1 MQARGKHPNST
12 KKSRLRRN
20 SSATLLCVILI
31 KHKLQQLLL
40 SYVQLCESAQV
51 WVGQRL
57 HICLRHSF
65 MITGT
70 MHLSF
75 SCTPSVLQQNITGKT
90 SYPLRPQLSVGR
102 KRVCFRPRCGTHD
115 ERLHPQWLPLY
126 LNALLTVWALS
137 KQPLLVRFHTICNT
151 RSWKILIQYMA
162 HLAGVWMCV
171 RKLTVADLYAAQSTQ
186 QVHLHPWPKYF
197 GPIRPSTNIH

>member
-12 KKSRLRRN
+12 KKSRLPRN
-20 SSATLLCVILI
+20 SSATLLCVLLI
-31 KHKLQQLLL
+31 KHKLQQPLL

-57 HICLRHSF
+57 HICLRHSY

-90 SYPLRPQLSVGR
+90 SYPLRPQLSVSASEYASDLDVGR
-102 KRVCFRPRCGTHD
+102 TMRGSIHSDYHCTSIINSLGSIKTTTSG
-115 ERLHPQWLPLY
+115 
-126 LNALLTVWALS
+126 
-137 KQPLLVRFHTICNT
+137 
-151 RSWKILIQYMA
+151 KISHNLQ
-162 HLAGVWMCV
+162 H
-171 RKLTVADLYAAQSTQ
+171 
-186 QVHLHPWPKYF
+186 
-197 GPIRPSTNIH
+197 

>member
-1 MQARGKHPNST
+1 MRV
-12 KKSRLRRN
+12 
-20 SSATLLCVILI
+20 SSSLSGAMIAHLFTSFFYDHWNHAFV
-31 KHKLQQLLL
+31 LQLY
-40 SYVQLCESAQV
+40 SK
-51 WVGQRL
+51 
-57 HICLRHSF
+57 
-65 MITGT
+65 
-70 MHLSF
+70 
-75 SCTPSVLQQNITGKT
+75 CTPTKYNRKDF
-90 SYPLRPQLSVGR
+90 LSIASTAFRVR

-151 RSWKILIQYMA
+151 RIWKILIQYMA

>member
-1 MQARGKHPNST
+1 MRV
-12 KKSRLRRN
+12 
-20 SSATLLCVILI
+20 SSSLSGATIAHLFTSFFYDHWNHAFV
-31 KHKLQQLLL
+31 LQLY
-40 SYVQLCESAQV
+40 SK
-51 WVGQRL
+51 
-57 HICLRHSF
+57 
-65 MITGT
+65 
-70 MHLSF
+70 
-75 SCTPSVLQQNITGKT
+75 CTPTKYNRKDF
-90 SYPLRPQLSVGR
+90 LSIASTAFRVR

-126 LNALLTVWALS
+126 LNALLTVCSPS